1 MLINADVKSL
11 EVFVAADRY
20 QDHTLREEL
29 LNKLDLHS
37 LNQERFKLPDRVT
50 AKRFIFK
57 LLYGATAYG
66 YSVDSDFIDVGY
78 SEKKWQGVIDEFYN
92 KYTGIAKG
100 HNRDIQFAKEN
111 GYLTVPSGRYYNYQP
126 ERKHYGFK
134 WPLTKIKNYPIQ
146 GFGAD
151 LVMLAR
157 IEFWQQLQESGFE
170 AKFIQTI
177 HDSLVVDVDCSQ
189 EQGRSRLAPNKSG
202 ALDNDP
208 ETCYNISMLLRNAIE
223 KVPEL
228 CKREFDYDFSLPI
241 WCEIQQGMNK
251 ADMSEVKFN

>member
-20 QDHTLREEL
+20 QDKTLQSEL

-57 LLYGATAYG
+57 LLYGASAYG
-66 YSVDSDFIDVGY
+66 YSVDSDFINVGY
-78 SEKKWQGVIDEFYN
+78 SERLWQRVIDEFYN

-100 HNRDIQFAKEN
+100 HVTDIKFAKEH
-111 GYLTVPSGRYYNYQP
+111 GYLEVPSGRYYNYSP
-126 ERKHYGFK
+126 KKTGYGYK
-134 WPLTKIKNYPIQ
+134 WPETKIKNYPIQ

-157 IEFWQQLQESGFE
+157 IEFFKRFQASGLE
-170 AKFIQTI
+170 GKFIQTI
-177 HDSLVVDVDCSQ
+177 HDSLVVDTPSKNV
-189 EQGRSRLAPNKSG
+189 
-202 ALDNDP
+202 
-208 ETCYNISMLLRNAIE
+208 YNIGMLLKDSIE
-223 KVPEL
+223 YVPTL
-228 CKREFDYDFSLPI
+228 CKQHFDYEFSLPV
-241 WCEIQQGMNK
+241 WCEVQVGQNK
-251 ADMSEVKFN
+251 KDLEEIKFN